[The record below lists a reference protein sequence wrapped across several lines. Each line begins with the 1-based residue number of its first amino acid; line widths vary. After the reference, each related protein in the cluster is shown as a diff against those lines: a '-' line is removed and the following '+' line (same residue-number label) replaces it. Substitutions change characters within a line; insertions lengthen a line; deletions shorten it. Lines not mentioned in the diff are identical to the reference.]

1 MNDHEVGAV
10 ADAQCEITG
19 DLLFRVSNRK
29 FGGNVDRS
37 LMNVNADGQR
47 AILRIALLARRMR
60 FYTSN

>member
-29 FGGNVDRS
+29 FGGNADRS
-37 LMNVNADGQR
+37 LMNADGQR
-47 AILRIALLARRMR
+47 TILRIVLLARRMR